1 MLLSATMLN
10 YMDRQ
15 TLSLTIKRIQDESHM
30 IKEQYGNME
39 LGFGI
44 AFALGGLLA
53 GFIVDRLS
61 ARYLYPIVLIGWSL
75 AGIATAQVPLPIGT
89 FVLKAISGLLGGE
102 PGSTNGWLDGLIE
115 QVLQRAPGQSDVDYA
130 MYVGLF
136 TCRTV
141 LGFFEAG
148 HWPCALIVTRR
159 ILTQSER
166 SFGNSLLQSGAAIGA
181 ILTPIIAYLL
191 VVDEPGGWKPPFIV
205 IGLLGMTWI
214 VPWLFLVRKEDLTLH
229 AEPESAKSD
238 RELDQVLERR
248 GSEFWRRFA
257 ALMVVV
263 VMINMTWQFFRAW
276 LPLFLIEQH
285 KYDEHTFVFAFTML
299 YYVAADVGCITSG
312 YVGRQLANRG
322 WSVHSARMTTFTVC
336 AFLTML
342 SLLVPALAKG
352 PLLLLVLLIIGAGA
366 LGLFPNYY
374 SFTQELSAR
383 HQGKITGIL
392 GALTW
397 IITSIMQK
405 YVGRSIDT
413 SHSYAFGLQL
423 AGIVPLF
430 ALTALVLLW
439 PRRPIKLT

>member
-1 MLLSATMLN
+1 MLLFATMLN

-44 AFALGGLLA
+44 AFAAGGLLA
-53 GFIVDRLS
+53 GFIVDRMS
-61 ARYLYPIVLIGWSL
+61 ARYLYPFVLIGWSL
-75 AGIATAQVPLPIGT
+75 AGIATAWFPLSIGT
-89 FVLKAISGLLGGE
+89 FVVKVISSILGGE
-102 PGSTNGWLDGLIE
+102 PGGTNGWLDSLIH
-115 QVLQRAPGQSDVDYA
+115 QVLQRAPGQSDTDYA

-136 TCRTV
+136 TCRTI

-159 ILTQSER
+159 ILAPRER

-181 ILTPIIAYLL
+181 ILTPLIAWLL
-191 VVDEPGGWKPPFIV
+191 VVDQPGGWKPPFVV
-205 IGLLGMTWI
+205 IGVLGMTWI
-214 VPWLFLVRKEDLTLH
+214 VPWLLLIRSEDLALG
-229 AEPESAKSD
+229 AEHESNSSD
-238 RELDQVLERR
+238 PAADPLLERR

-257 ALMVVV
+257 ALVVVV

-276 LPLFLIEQH
+276 LPLFLIEAH
-285 KYDEHTFVFAFTML
+285 KYDEHTFVFAFTMV
-299 YYVAADVGCITSG
+299 YYVATDIGCITSG
-312 YVGRQLANRG
+312 FVGRQLAHRG
-322 WSVHSARMTTFTVC
+322 WSVHTARMATFTVC
-336 AFLTML
+336 TFLTML
-342 SLLVPALAKG
+342 SLIVPSLAKG
-352 PLLLLVLLIIGAGA
+352 PLLLATLLVIGAGA

-383 HQGKITGIL
+383 NQGKITGIL
-392 GALTW
+392 GAITW
-397 IITSIMQK
+397 IVTSIMQK

-423 AGIVPLF
+423 AGLVPLF
-430 ALTALVLLW
+430 ALVALLVLW
-439 PRRPIKLT
+439 PRRPVKLT